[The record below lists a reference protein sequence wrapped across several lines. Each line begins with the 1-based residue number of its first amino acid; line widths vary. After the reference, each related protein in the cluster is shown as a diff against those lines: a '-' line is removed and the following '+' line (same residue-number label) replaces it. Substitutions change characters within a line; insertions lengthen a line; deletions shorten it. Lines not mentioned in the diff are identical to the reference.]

1 MASLPRPVLAGLIG
15 LLAAGAV
22 ACQGNKGP
30 EKTDADRSFP
40 LPIETDFVIHLGPG
54 TPRPDVRRLT
64 IELAQR
70 DGVLATEAN
79 YDAGEVRM
87 VVSRD
92 MSVENRRRF
101 RSELLESPAVVAVD
115 VEPPKD

>member
-1 MASLPRPVLAGLIG
+1 MAG
-15 LLAAGAV
+15 AAG
-22 ACQGNKGP
+22 CQSSKGP
-30 EKTDADRSFP
+30 EITDADRTFP
-40 LPIETDFVIHLGPG
+40 LPAETDLVIRISPG

-64 IELAQR
+64 IDLARR
-70 DGVLATEAN
+70 DGVEATEAH
-79 YDAGEVRM
+79 YDAGEVRV

-115 VEPPKD
+115 LELPKE